1 MTSPTPLDILTNS
14 GGGLIVPQGHR
25 TPGVRERYVVADRG
39 CHTSGTGPS
48 SPDQFTSLDVIV
60 LQNDLTVTTGG
71 ADAQSDMDADGES
84 DWE

>member
-1 MTSPTPLDILTNS
+1 MPREVVIRLERDLIALTNS
-14 GGGLIVPQGHR
+14 NSL
-25 TPGVRERYVVADRG
+25 GVIA
-39 CHTSGTGPS
+39 
-48 SPDQFTSLDVIV
+48 

>member
-1 MTSPTPLDILTNS
+1 M
-14 GGGLIVPQGHR
+14 VPPGHGS
-25 TPGVRERYVVADRG
+25 PGVRERYVTAERG
-39 CHTSGTGPS
+39 CHTAGIRPK
-48 SPDQFTSLDVIV
+48 SPEQFNSLDIIA